1 MKSQQE
7 AEREEQQ
14 RIKNLVL
21 NYDLR
26 DDNDSHDGTDLLGPI
41 IQHPAYRKSSYAKGS
56 YSRHRP
62 FKSIS
67 QSR

>member
-1 MKSQQE
+1 MKTKQE

-26 DDNDSHDGTDLLGPI
+26 DDNDSHDGINISGPI
-41 IQHPAYRKSSYAKGS
+41 QQHPLKRSSYAKG
-56 YSRHRP
+56 YQIRTRP
-62 FKSIS
+62 PKRIS
-67 QSR
+67 